1 MESFKMAILR
11 FSIAPEYNSV
21 YLASRDIRD
30 VPYDFREKVIPHTSD
45 CISIPC
51 TYWDDGDTH
60 FTVGEASEITM
71 PTPPTFDGILNTPDK
86 RLVFFDANEPE
97 FASLSVPTGKT
108 RIRVWIDHPTEP
120 ENVVIAWG

>member
-1 MESFKMAILR
+1 MSILR

-30 VPYDFREKVIPHTSD
+30 VPYNFREKIIPFTSD

-51 TYWDDGDTH
+51 IYWNDGDTH

-71 PTPPTFDGILNTPDK
+71 ATPPTFDGILNTPDK
-86 RLVFFDANEPE
+86 MLVFFDANDPK
-97 FASLSVPTGKT
+97 FASLSVPTIKT
-108 RIRVWIDHPTEP
+108 RIRVWIDHPTQP
-120 ENVVIAWG
+120 ENVVVAWG